1 MLTYEYKIKH
11 KVSGLWQEGGSW
23 LRWSNKGKSWTNLS
37 GLKNHVRCLSKGGS
51 RLYLDLENWEVIK
64 IAVTRREE
72 SIQSFEDFMIKH
84 PTKGK

>member
-11 KVSGLWQEGGSW
+11 KVSGLWQDGGSW
-23 LRWSNKGKSWTNLS
+23 LCWNSKGKTWSNLS
-37 GLKNHVRCLSKGGS
+37 GLKNHLNCLFKGWS
-51 RLYLDLENWEVIK
+51 ALDPENWEVVK